1 MLVVVKVL
9 IDRRIFIAAED
20 VRKIYSAVD
29 FCSANCYPKVY
40 DDVVD

>member
-1 MLVVVKVL
+1 MLVVVVKVL
-9 IDRRIFIAAED
+9 LIGEFLLQQPEL
-20 VRKIYSAVD
+20 IYSAVD